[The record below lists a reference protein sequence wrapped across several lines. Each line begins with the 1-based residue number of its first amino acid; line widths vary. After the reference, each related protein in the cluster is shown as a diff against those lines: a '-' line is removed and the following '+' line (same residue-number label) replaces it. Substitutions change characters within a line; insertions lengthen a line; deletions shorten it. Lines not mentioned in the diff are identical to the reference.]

1 MSKKRGFDKGKVSR
15 KIGDLREEKSD
26 DKRGLERR
34 KVSTKRGLERGKVDL
49 ESHHAPRCHHLPSES
64 GNCSL
69 NPGNQKPSSVARVS
83 RRLNLTLV
91 FSF

>member
-15 KIGDLREEKSD
+15 KIGDLREEKSV

-49 ESHHAPRCHHLPSES
+49 ESHHAPRCHHP
-64 GNCSL
+64 
-69 NPGNQKPSSVARVS
+69 VS
-83 RRLNLTLV
+83 YTHLTLPTIYSV
-91 FSF
+91 